1 MANVLPIA
9 KRAQILKTL
18 CQGVSMRATADLC
31 DVSMNAVVKLLED
44 AGEACLDLHNDTV
57 VNVKAARVQCDEV
70 WSFCYAK
77 KANVAKAK
85 AAPEMAGDVWTWT
98 AIDSDTKLIISF
110 LVWDRSRTAA
120 EYLMRDLHSRVT
132 DRIQLTTDGWTG
144 YPDAVEG
151 SFGQDVDYARLVK
164 IYGGKTP
171 GKSAEARY
179 SPPPCIGATKEPR
192 IGKPDMAHISTSHV
206 ERSNLSLRM
215 HNRRFTRLTNAFSK
229 RFESHVRM
237 VALYTMFYNFI
248 RIHKTLRVTPA
259 MQAGL
264 VDRLWT
270 FEDIVER
277 MDYYAPPPKPRGPY
291 KKRADSD
298 KDS

>member
-1 MANVLPIA
+1 
-9 KRAQILKTL
+9 
-18 CQGVSMRATADLC
+18 MRATARIC

-44 AGEACLDLHNDTV
+44 AGEACLDLHNELVRDV
-57 VNVKAARVQCDEV
+57 PAKHVQGDEV

-77 KANVAKAK
+77 KANVAAAK
-85 AAPEMAGDVWTWT
+85 AAPEMAGDVWTWSC
-98 AIDSDTKLIISF
+98 IDSDSKLIISF

-120 EYLMRDLHSRVT
+120 EYIMADLHSRVR

-151 SFGQDVDYARLVK
+151 TFGQDIDYARLVK
-164 IYGGKTP
+164 IYGDKRP
-171 GKSAEARY
+171 GKKTAEARY

-192 IGKPDMAHISTSHV
+192 IGNPDPKRISTSHA
-206 ERSNLSLRM
+206 ERSNLTLRM

-229 RFESHVRM
+229 RFASHVRM

-264 VDRLWT
+264 VERVWT
-270 FEDIVER
+270 FEDIVAR
-277 MDYYAPPPKPRGPY
+277 IDRDAPPRAPY
-291 KKRADSD
+291 KTRKRMAQVG
-298 KDS
+298 